1 MGMVEAVSARDNEI
15 QQQKSQLEKPVV
27 IEVGSGPEE
36 HRTRRND
43 NDKLSSGMNAR
54 TRPCSPNSRVGEE
67 AAGIRRS
74 PRKIDCMKIINEN
87 HGEADSSE
95 SCFHVRYTGIPAVHA

>member
-1 MGMVEAVSARDNEI
+1 MGMVEAVSARDNES

-43 NDKLSSGMNAR
+43 
-54 TRPCSPNSRVGEE
+54 E
-67 AAGIRRS
+67 
-74 PRKIDCMKIINEN
+74 
-87 HGEADSSE
+87 H
-95 SCFHVRYTGIPAVHA
+95 